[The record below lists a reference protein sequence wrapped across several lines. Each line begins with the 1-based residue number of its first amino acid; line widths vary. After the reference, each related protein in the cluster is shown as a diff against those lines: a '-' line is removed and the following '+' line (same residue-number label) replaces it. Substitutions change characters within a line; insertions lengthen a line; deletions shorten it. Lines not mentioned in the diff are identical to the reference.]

1 MMIILFH
8 QYDVIHLYK
17 VTGVQTCALPVSL
30 NLDFDF
36 FSEAKSFF
44 LTVLLRSFYLNLEF
58 RQFVLFKSKQSRG
71 TDVVSAT
78 RVPKLNVVLA
88 KWQLLIKLERAPHAA
103 EGIQCRFSVIDFRS
117 AWISDLVL
125 QELVC
130 RS

>member
-1 MMIILFH
+1 MRLRVEPGIFASRKPV
-8 QYDVIHLYK
+8 VIKRFLIDKQFNRRAAYRTTK
-17 VTGVQTCALPVSL
+17 VIVSL

-78 RVPKLNVVLA
+78 RVPKLNVVL
-88 KWQLLIKLERAPHAA
+88 
-103 EGIQCRFSVIDFRS
+103 
-117 AWISDLVL
+117 
-125 QELVC
+125 
-130 RS
+130 